1 MAGRMRE
8 GGSRDNVD
16 RGRIEASEALFSL
29 GPLVTNP
36 RCHGLRQGEV
46 GGDRGEGNPPRQ
58 TRQREGRDQSRRK
71 RKGWRERMGKAAG
84 DDQSLIPGSALGW
97 QIERALALYLT
108 WRALRESQG
117 PLDQIT

>member
-29 GPLVTNP
+29 GPLVTGP

-46 GGDRGEGNPPRQ
+46 GAI
-58 TRQREGRDQSRRK
+58 EGRESAKADKTTGRSRP
-71 RKGWRERMGKAAG
+71 E
-84 DDQSLIPGSALGW
+84 
-97 QIERALALYLT
+97 
-108 WRALRESQG
+108 
-117 PLDQIT
+117 